1 MLVKFFARGSGG
13 GKGVADYL
21 MGKDRQR
28 EGATVLRGDLEQTK
42 EIIDGLDFSRN
53 YTAGVLSF
61 EEKHTDLTRAEKE
74 EIMNRFEE
82 ALFPGLEPNQYEI
95 TWIEHTDKNDR
106 LELNF
111 VVANVELTT
120 GKRLQPYYHKVD
132 KNRIDNCKQL
142 INHDYKLSDPDDPE
156 KKRTITTAKDLPK
169 NKKEAVKAIDKA
181 VTNMVMSGE
190 IKDRQGVVDFL
201 ENAGFEVARQT
212 KQSISI
218 KDPDGGKNIRLKGA
232 LYEQNFTADTT
243 ITEAIARAT
252 DEYRSG
258 INERIQSTQKL
269 YREQLERT
277 AERNKKLYGRADRAS
292 EATSERSIRADE
304 RGASEADRGLSRE
317 YNEIDRSDQEN
328 AENTSRANTASM
340 DDYNNIDDDRNSDSR
355 NYIFGFGLSGERGS
369 EQATEMGEISGI
381 LGKPIREHND
391 KQMQYGRSDI
401 EILRANRPTIQGQ
414 ILGRE
419 RRSNDSSTDKQITE
433 GNDNDGSGKTFIEYV
448 RELGEAISRRADSIK
463 NTIREAITRYSDIS
477 RAVEDVCESNQ
488 QLIISTADNYKQSTR
503 DTAIVAENN
512 QTLNDMITQSE
523 QKQSRGFELSR

>member
-369 EQATEMGEISGI
+369 EQSQEVGEISRV
-381 LGKPIREHND
+381 LERPIREHND
-391 KQMQYGRSDI
+391 SKMQYGRSDG
-401 EILRANRPTIQGQ
+401 EILRADRPQIQRAV
-414 ILGRE
+414 LGGEQRF
-419 RRSNDSSTDKQITE
+419 NDSSTDKQVTE
-433 GNDNDGSGKTFIEYV
+433 GIDNDRSGKTFIEYV
-448 RELGEAISRRADSIK
+448 REFRESISKRAESLK
-463 NTIREAITRYSDIS
+463 AAIRETIARYSGVSGTVEDICRYNQSVIKTIKTDQQQSDRVTEIIRERNQAIEEALIQNQKDSNIDIS
-477 RAVEDVCESNQ
+477 
-488 QLIISTADNYKQSTR
+488 I
-503 DTAIVAENN
+503 
-512 QTLNDMITQSE
+512 
-523 QKQSRGFELSR
+523 